1 MPFTNRPEQIRICSG
16 RFVKGMEARLV
27 QQNKTVKLTQ
37 PQQFMAQERET
48 VEEAVAGAIN
58 GLFDP
63 GIYHLGDT
71 LAAGRCV

>member
-1 MPFTNRPEQIRICSG
+1 M
-16 RFVKGMEARLV
+16 